1 MHLHES
7 GDTTTYP
14 YKHVQSFVVLCDN
27 VIVQITM
34 HVHKSVCGIDD
45 ELQFES
51 SGS

>member
-14 YKHVQSFVVLCDN
+14 YKHAQSFVVLCDN
-27 VIVQITM
+27 VQITI

-45 ELQFES
+45 ELQLES
-51 SGS
+51 SGP